1 MGNKKG
7 EVVSGQAAW
16 QKCGEFSSEEAK
28 ELKQLQDRLKNGEVL
43 SYQEQDRLFVLKQK
57 QKAVPHVE

>member
-1 MGNKKG
+1 LGDKK

-16 QKCGEFSSEEAK
+16 QKCGEFSNEEAK

-43 SYQEQDRLFVLKQK
+43 AYEEQNRLFVLKQRQK
-57 QKAVPHVE
+57 QVTHIE